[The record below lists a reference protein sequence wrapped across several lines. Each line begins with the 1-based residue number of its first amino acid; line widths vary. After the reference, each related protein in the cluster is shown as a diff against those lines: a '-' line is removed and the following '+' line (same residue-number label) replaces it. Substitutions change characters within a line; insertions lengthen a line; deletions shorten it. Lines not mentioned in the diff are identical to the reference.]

1 MYQFHFMSVGNVCC
15 HNVITSVIHYQSLP
29 LAEANITKPFDHH
42 LTKSSQGFQDVP
54 LSQSKKDVVG
64 RPIPHL
70 SAAKQASGTAV
81 YVDDMPKFKNE
92 LYCGVVWSTRSHAK
106 VVQAD
111 ASEAVKIPGVWG
123 FIGAKDLEEGEHNT
137 YDITG
142 VMDEV
147 VFAEEV
153 NTRGQIV
160 GVVLADNQMTA
171 QLAAKRVKVT
181 YEELPSILSIQEAIE
196 AESFYNIQ
204 REVKMGSVE
213 KGFAHSDHIVT
224 GELHIGGQ
232 EHFYLE
238 TNAILVVP
246 KEDGEMEVFH
256 STQNANVTQLK
267 IAQVTGIPSSK
278 IVVRVKRLGGG
289 FGGKETR
296 TTPLACAVAIAAKRL
311 GEADERFT
319 LQSIISTCYDHP
331 FPLPSPTCALVL
343 LTIPSLYSSPPHSQP
358 QHCTP
363 PLPTLTTIHP
373 TQPLSSTPRRPLTTP
388 LLTTPLVPHFALL
401 SCCSPLVAD
410 VVVQFV

>member
-1 MYQFHFMSVGNVCC
+1 MATVDTVLSGLSTGMVHCVLSRWIRMYQFHFMSVGNVCC

-153 NTRGQIV
+153 RMCMYV
-160 GVVLADNQMTA
+160 
-171 QLAAKRVKVT
+171 
-181 YEELPSILSIQEAIE
+181 S
-196 AESFYNIQ
+196 
-204 REVKMGSVE
+204 
-213 KGFAHSDHIVT
+213 
-224 GELHIGGQ
+224 
-232 EHFYLE
+232 
-238 TNAILVVP
+238 
-246 KEDGEMEVFH
+246 
-256 STQNANVTQLK
+256 
-267 IAQVTGIPSSK
+267 
-278 IVVRVKRLGGG
+278 
-289 FGGKETR
+289 
-296 TTPLACAVAIAAKRL
+296 
-311 GEADERFT
+311 
-319 LQSIISTCYDHP
+319 
-331 FPLPSPTCALVL
+331 
-343 LTIPSLYSSPPHSQP
+343 
-358 QHCTP
+358 
-363 PLPTLTTIHP
+363 
-373 TQPLSSTPRRPLTTP
+373 
-388 LLTTPLVPHFALL
+388 
-401 SCCSPLVAD
+401 
-410 VVVQFV
+410 